1 KTSRS
6 TILIL
11 DISGQYNGAETQEH
25 KSESVKFRIRMRDAG
40 WQRHEAVGLFPRGR
54 PECGEGL
61 QGFGVVG
68 PEFECAGIFLE
79 SLVALV
85 LPCEHAAEVVMAVGL
100 SGFACNAFL
109 NQTAAPSRSP
119 PAAIRFPRW
128 RRELLRAARAG
139 RNVPGLSWAAL
150 VSSCVASSRR
160 SLRASTI
167 PSS

>member
-85 LPCEHAAEVVMAVGL
+85 LPCEHAAEVVMGGGVVGVCL
-100 SGFACNAFL
+100 QRLPEPDGRAIEIAAGGDPVSALEKRVASG
-109 NQTAAPSRSP
+109 
-119 PAAIRFPRW
+119 
-128 RRELLRAARAG
+128 REGRPERAG
-139 RNVPGLSWAAL
+139 FELG
-150 VSSCVASSRR
+150 
-160 SLRASTI
+160 
-167 PSS
+167 